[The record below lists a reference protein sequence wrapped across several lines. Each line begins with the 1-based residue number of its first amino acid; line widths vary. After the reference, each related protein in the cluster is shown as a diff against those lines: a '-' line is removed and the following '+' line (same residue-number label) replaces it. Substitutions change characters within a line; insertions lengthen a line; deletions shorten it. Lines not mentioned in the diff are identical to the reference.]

1 MSNFKALSLPL
12 LDETLEPFRAL
23 TTPPPKAGWVR
34 AIREALG
41 MTKEQ
46 LAQRLDVSASTVSTL
61 ERSEARETITLKSLQ
76 RLAQGL
82 DCRMVYALVP
92 NDGRTLEKL
101 VLERAEAVASKQMK
115 RVSHTMRLED
125 QSLDERQEKRQRE
138 RIVQSLLS
146 GSRRRLWR

>member
-1 MSNFKALSLPL
+1 MNNFKALSLPL
-12 LDETLEPFRAL
+12 LDETLEPFRKLSAS
-23 TTPPPKAGWVR
+23 PPTAGWVR

-46 LAQRLDVSASTVSTL
+46 LARRLDVSASTISTL

-82 DCRMVYALVP
+82 DCRVVYALVP
-92 NDGRTLEKL
+92 KDGKTLEGL
-101 VLERAEAVASKQMK
+101 VREQAEAVASKQMK

-125 QSLDERQEKRQRE
+125 QSLSERQEKRQRE

>member
-1 MSNFKALSLPL
+1 
-12 LDETLEPFRAL
+12 
-23 TTPPPKAGWVR
+23 
-34 AIREALG
+34 

-46 LAQRLDVSASTVSTL
+46 LAQRLDVSPSTVSTL

-82 DCRMVYALVP
+82 DCRVVYALVP
-92 NDGRTLEKL
+92 NDGKTLEKL
-101 VLERAEAVASKQMK
+101 VRERAEAVASKQMK